1 MGWAD
6 FFNKEQKSVPY
17 PTLQSIITGDLQG
30 YDEEDLRP
38 EYAKRRAT
46 VGDLPVDIGTISQYL
61 L

>member
-1 MGWAD
+1 
-6 FFNKEQKSVPY
+6 
-17 PTLQSIITGDLQG
+17 LQSIITGDLQG

-38 EYAKRRAT
+38 EYAKSRAA